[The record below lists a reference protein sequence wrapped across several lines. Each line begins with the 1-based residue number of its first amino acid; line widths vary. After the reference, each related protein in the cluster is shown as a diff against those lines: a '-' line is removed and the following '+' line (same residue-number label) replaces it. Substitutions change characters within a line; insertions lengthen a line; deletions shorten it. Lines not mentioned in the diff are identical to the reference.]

1 MDHSFSSNSNIY
13 RFDSTTNTVQ
23 SPLVRWK
30 PQTFFQQYPTRQKNG
45 LMQFTPPNNNPY
57 FHPLPLK
64 IYRNELNFTPVV
76 VAVPPRMIGLTEQP
90 GSTVLSYVGPSTNQQ
105 RMVSD
110 VKEINKNKLVEMV
123 NSTTLNSE
131 GETVNFCSS
140 TATNALTRVRNKFV
154 KIPPRAK
161 CCPVKQT
168 IYTKNKMF
176 QQVHHNVNDCQKY
189 DCKTVKKEQSCC

>member
-76 VAVPPRMIGLTEQP
+76 VSMPPRMIGLMEQP
-90 GSTVLSYVGPSTNQQ
+90 GSTVLSYVSPSANQQ
-105 RMVSD
+105 RLVSD

-140 TATNALTRVRNKFV
+140 NATNALTRVRNKFV

-161 CCPVKQT
+161 CCPAKQT

-176 QQVHHNVNDCQKY
+176 QQVHQNVNDCKKY